1 MIWWIIATLCA
12 FFIKGLCGFANTLI
26 FNTILSFENNN
37 INISP
42 IELILGYPS
51 NFIIAWKKRKQIQ
64 WKICLP
70 LSALVLAGS
79 IPGMFLLKNADTHA
93 IKIFFG
99 FVIVAVGAE
108 MLFREMGKRTFGNS
122 KVVLVLIGILSGVLC
137 GLYGIGALLGAF
149 VNRVTDDSDAFKG
162 NICFV
167 FIIENT
173 FRLVLYAYLGILTAA
188 SFTKALTLA
197 PFMLFGLFAGMWSSR
212 LLNEKMIRKAVIVML
227 MVSGA
232 ALIMNNL

>member
-1 MIWWIIATLCA
+1 MIWWIIATVCA

-26 FNTILSFENNN
+26 FNTILSFGNNN

-42 IELILGYPS
+42 IELVLGYPS

-70 LSALVLAGS
+70 LSVLVLAGS
-79 IPGMFLLKNADTHA
+79 IPGMILLKNADTHA

-108 MLFREMGKRTFGNS
+108 MFFREMGKSTFGNS
-122 KVVLVLIGILSGVLC
+122 KIVLVLIGILSGVLC

-149 VNRVTDDSDAFKG
+149 VNRVTDDSNAFKG

-173 FRLVLYAYLGILTAA
+173 FRLIFYAWLGILTFT
-188 SFTKALTLA
+188 SFTKAITLA
-197 PFMLFGLFAGMWSSR
+197 PFMLLGLFAGMWSSR
-212 LLNEKMIRKAVIVML
+212 RLNEKTIRRAVIIML
-227 MVSGA
+227 MVSGM
-232 ALIMNNL
+232 ALILNNL

>member
-79 IPGMFLLKNADTHA
+79 IPGMFLLKNTDTHA
-93 IKIFFG
+93 IKIF
-99 FVIVAVGAE
+99 
-108 MLFREMGKRTFGNS
+108 L
-122 KVVLVLIGILSGVLC
+122 
-137 GLYGIGALLGAF
+137 ALLLLRS
-149 VNRVTDDSDAFKG
+149 VLK
-162 NICFV
+162 CF
-167 FIIENT
+167 FGKWGS
-173 FRLVLYAYLGILTAA
+173 VLLAIQKLYLL
-188 SFTKALTLA
+188 
-197 PFMLFGLFAGMWSSR
+197 
-212 LLNEKMIRKAVIVML
+212 
-227 MVSGA
+227 
-232 ALIMNNL
+232 